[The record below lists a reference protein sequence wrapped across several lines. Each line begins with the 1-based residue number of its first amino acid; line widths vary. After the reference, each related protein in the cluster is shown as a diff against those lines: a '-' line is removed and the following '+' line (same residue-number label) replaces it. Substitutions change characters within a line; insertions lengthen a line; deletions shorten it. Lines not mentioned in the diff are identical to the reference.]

1 VSIQLQRKGI
11 LIVVSSP
18 SGGGKS
24 TILRQLLAGDP
35 TLDYSVSTTT
45 RPPRSGELDGEAYFF
60 VSDERFD
67 QIIREGRFYEWA
79 HVHGYRY
86 GTRRDIIEEKL
97 ARGRDV
103 LLDLDTQGAL
113 SVKRL
118 APDSVIVFLLP
129 PSMEVLEQRLRARN
143 LDSDETIELRL
154 KNARDEIAC
163 AENYD
168 YIVINDKLSDTV
180 ETVRA
185 IIRAER
191 HRPPRSSP
199 FRGI

>member
-1 VSIQLQRKGI
+1 VSIRLERRGI

-24 TILRQLLAGDP
+24 TILRKLREKD
-35 TLDYSVSTTT
+35 TSLDYSVSTTT
-45 RPPRSGELDGEAYFF
+45 RPPRTGEVDGKAYFF
-60 VSDERFD
+60 VSDEQFD
-67 QIIREGRFYEWA
+67 RMIREGRFFEWA

-103 LLDLDTQGAL
+103 LLDLDTQGAM

-118 APDSVIVFLLP
+118 APESVIIFLLP
-129 PSMEVLEQRLRARN
+129 PSMEVLEKRLRARN
-143 LDSDETIELRL
+143 LDSEETIELRL

-163 AENYD
+163 AERYD
-168 YIVINDKLSDTV
+168 YVVINDKLSDTV

-191 HRPPRSSP
+191 HRTPRVSNR
-199 FRGI
+199 FF

>member
-1 VSIQLQRKGI
+1 VSIRLERRGI

-24 TILRQLLAGDP
+24 TILRKLREKD
-35 TLDYSVSTTT
+35 TSLDYSVSTTT
-45 RPPRSGELDGEAYFF
+45 RPPRTGEVDGKAYFF
-60 VSDERFD
+60 VSDEQFD
-67 QIIREGRFYEWA
+67 RMIREGRFFEWA

-103 LLDLDTQGAL
+103 LLDLDTQGAM

-118 APDSVIVFLLP
+118 APESVIIFLLP
-129 PSMEVLEQRLRARN
+129 PSMEVLEKRLRARN
-143 LDSDETIELRL
+143 LDSEETIELRL

-163 AENYD
+163 AERYD

-191 HRPPRSSP
+191 HRTPRVSNR
-199 FRGI
+199 FF